1 MKFLEAAA
9 TAVVIP
15 VHGGLSLTV
24 RCLESLRMCDP
35 LPVMVVVVDDGSPDD
50 TAAHLATHHPD
61 VHVVAGDGNLWVERR
76 DQRRLQLRD
85 RTGAR
90 TLILLNNDNVELS
103 PNLLTELV
111 RLVAE
116 RGGCVGATAL
126 MEAPDGRLK
135 IFGSG
140 GIIDWWRGGTELRH
154 TGAPFRESDSVSECD
169 WLPGMALVLA
179 AETFRTLGGIDSRA
193 FPQSRGDADF
203 TLRARGRGY
212 PSAVSTTCWVVND
225 RTQTP
230 FGFNRRLS
238 LADLFRG
245 LVIRNSNYQLRAT
258 LLFFLRHCP
267 RRLLI
272 PSLASFYAHYLYAW
286 LKTQRIPR
294 CEPTRRSVRGE
305 RSHRPQPGHSLAP
318 GLRPL
323 ERSDRRSR
331 DIRSRADWRP
341 QDLRR

>member
-1 MKFLEAAA
+1 VKFLQTAA

-15 VHGGLSLTV
+15 VHGGLPLTV
-24 RCLESLRMCDP
+24 RCLESLRTCDP

-61 VHVVAGDGNLWVERR
+61 VHVVAGDGNLWWSGAINVGCDYAVER
-76 DQRRLQLRD
+76 
-85 RTGAR
+85 GAR

-111 RLVAE
+111 RLLEE
-116 RGGCVGATAL
+116 RGGCVGATLL

-169 WLPGMALVLA
+169 WLPGMALALA
-179 AETFRTLGGIDSRA
+179 AKTFRALGGMDSRA

-203 TLRARGRGY
+203 TLRAGRRGNGC
-212 PSAVSTTCWVVND
+212 SVSTGCWVVND

-230 FGFNRRLS
+230 FGFSRRLS
-238 LADLFRG
+238 FADLFRG

-258 LLFFLRHCP
+258 VLFFLRHCP
-267 RRLLI
+267 RRLLV
-272 PSLASFYAHYLYAW
+272 PSLAGFYARYVYAW

-294 CEPTRRSVRGE
+294 LEPTEV
-305 RSHRPQPGHSLAP
+305 AP
-318 GLRPL
+318 G
-323 ERSDRRSR
+323 
-331 DIRSRADWRP
+331 
-341 QDLRR
+341 